1 VIVFIDTCSQMK
13 QEFSLTHGF
22 IYYLFTIESLMC
34 IDGWSVSKG
43 HCVYKRKITLCISLF
58 YLFKRK
64 LQFSCNKRTL
74 DLFFHVCKTGCF
86 IIISTTTIM
95 PNNKKSLSTCFSA
108 PTTASHCPSP
118 QAIVKSTCLYS
129 F

>member
-1 VIVFIDTCSQMK
+1 MVLFIAFLLSKALWVQM
-13 QEFSLTHGF
+13 
-22 IYYLFTIESLMC
+22 
-34 IDGWSVSKG
+34 DGAFQKG
-43 HCVYKRKITLCISLF
+43 TVYKRKITHCISLF

-74 DLFFHVCKTGCF
+74 DLFFHVYKTGCF

-108 PTTASHCPSP
+108 PTTASHCPKQLQKALACILFGFAS
-118 QAIVKSTCLYS
+118 
-129 F
+129 